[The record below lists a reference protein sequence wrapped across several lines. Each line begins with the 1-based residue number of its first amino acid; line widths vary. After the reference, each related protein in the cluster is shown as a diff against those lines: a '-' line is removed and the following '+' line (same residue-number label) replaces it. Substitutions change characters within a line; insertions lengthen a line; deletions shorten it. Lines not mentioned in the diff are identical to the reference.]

1 MTKELLG
8 SYHYVSGKGVLQ
20 GDTKVF
26 AARSGIT
33 SIGVIHVP
41 CYKNSLTVWRKQ
53 LKKEI
58 KRLDKEMEVRI
69 REQEKALIEKY
80 EKLLSDF
87 FNSGHLKDSCVE
99 RGLYH
104 RKCGLCHA
112 SWYQSQ
118 FTEPPIY
125 WKCWTVQ
132 QFFKRGDNDSHC
144 SIIKRESPDEK
155 TDWWLLWSILPF
167 KDDTGRGKMSFL
179 YPFW

>member
-1 MTKELLG
+1 M
-8 SYHYVSGKGVLQ
+8 LQ

-87 FNSGHLKDSCVE
+87 LTQDILKTVALNEDYITENVVCAMLRGTKVNSFPHSC
-99 RGLYH
+99 
-104 RKCGLCHA
+104 C
-112 SWYQSQ
+112 
-118 FTEPPIY
+118 
-125 WKCWTVQ
+125 
-132 QFFKRGDNDSHC
+132 
-144 SIIKRESPDEK
+144 
-155 TDWWLLWSILPF
+155 
-167 KDDTGRGKMSFL
+167 
-179 YPFW
+179 